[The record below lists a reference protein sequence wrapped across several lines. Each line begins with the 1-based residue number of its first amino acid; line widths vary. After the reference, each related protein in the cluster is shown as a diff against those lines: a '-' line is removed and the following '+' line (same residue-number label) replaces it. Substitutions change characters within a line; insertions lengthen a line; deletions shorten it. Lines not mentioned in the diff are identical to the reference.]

1 VGIDKKSS
9 SLDILISST
18 MQSYSKTL
26 TIVVKKYMPEIEKNE
41 VKC

>member
-1 VGIDKKSS
+1 MNIDENSS

-18 MQSYSKTL
+18 MLSYSKTL